1 MDDAPED
8 MEAPLKEAD
17 RRGEPYEIVI
27 SDYYMPRFKGPDALD
42 LLKTLGYD
50 LPFIVVSGKV
60 GEELAVEMMQ
70 AGAQDYITKEN
81 MVRLNAAVKRE
92 LREARVRRERERAE
106 EAFRRSENRFRRL
119 VEQAADA
126 MFVHDREGRFLEVN
140 RRACE
145 SLGYTREELLGM
157 SVPDVEMDYRPG
169 ALEKLWS
176 EVASGKQR
184 TLEGLHRRKD
194 GTTFPVE
201 VRLGMFESEGT
212 PQMLATARDVTERKK
227 AEGELRESE
236 ERFRLMVEEVRDY
249 AIFMLDPEGCVATWN
264 TGAERI
270 EGYAADE
277 IIGKHFSCFYL
288 EEEIRSDKPGLVL
301 SIVASEGRYEEE
313 GLRVRED
320 GSRFWAHVLITALRD
335 EHGTLRGFSKVVRD
349 ITERKRQEE
358 ALQEVREAE
367 RNRIARDLHDDSLQ
381 NLVYALQEIQILQVL
396 SGDGRAPELQE
407 IYDALR
413 RSVEGLR
420 GAIFELQLETLHQSF
435 ITSLRSLVDLN
446 RRMSRERYKLELS
459 VEAGFP
465 QEIPEAGGRDLLRII
480 QEALNN
486 ARRHSDASH
495 VRVSLGVDGDL
506 LRAEVADG
514 RGFDPRTSTGGV
526 GQHSMRQWTRNLGGE
541 LRVESEP
548 GAGTTVCFQ
557 IPYSQ

>member
-1 MDDAPED
+1 MDAPED
-8 MEAPLKEAD
+8 MEAALKEAD

-288 EEEIRSDKPGLVL
+288 EEEIRSGKPGL
-301 SIVASEGRYEEE
+301 A
-313 GLRVRED
+313 
-320 GSRFWAHVLITALRD
+320 
-335 EHGTLRGFSKVVRD
+335 
-349 ITERKRQEE
+349 
-358 ALQEVREAE
+358 
-367 RNRIARDLHDDSLQ
+367 
-381 NLVYALQEIQILQVL
+381 
-396 SGDGRAPELQE
+396 
-407 IYDALR
+407 
-413 RSVEGLR
+413 
-420 GAIFELQLETLHQSF
+420 
-435 ITSLRSLVDLN
+435 
-446 RRMSRERYKLELS
+446 
-459 VEAGFP
+459 
-465 QEIPEAGGRDLLRII
+465 
-480 QEALNN
+480 
-486 ARRHSDASH
+486 
-495 VRVSLGVDGDL
+495 
-506 LRAEVADG
+506 
-514 RGFDPRTSTGGV
+514 
-526 GQHSMRQWTRNLGGE
+526 
-541 LRVESEP
+541 
-548 GAGTTVCFQ
+548 
-557 IPYSQ
+557 

>member
-8 MEAPLKEAD
+8 MEAALKEAD

-227 AEGELRESE
+227 AEG
-236 ERFRLMVEEVRDY
+236 
-249 AIFMLDPEGCVATWN
+249 GVA
-264 TGAERI
+264 GE
-270 EGYAADE
+270 
-277 IIGKHFSCFYL
+277 
-288 EEEIRSDKPGLVL
+288 
-301 SIVASEGRYEEE
+301 
-313 GLRVRED
+313 
-320 GSRFWAHVLITALRD
+320 
-335 EHGTLRGFSKVVRD
+335 
-349 ITERKRQEE
+349 
-358 ALQEVREAE
+358 
-367 RNRIARDLHDDSLQ
+367 
-381 NLVYALQEIQILQVL
+381 
-396 SGDGRAPELQE
+396 
-407 IYDALR
+407 
-413 RSVEGLR
+413 R
-420 GAIFELQLETLHQSF
+420 GA
-435 ITSLRSLVDLN
+435 V
-446 RRMSRERYKLELS
+446 
-459 VEAGFP
+459 P
-465 QEIPEAGGRDLLRII
+465 
-480 QEALNN
+480 
-486 ARRHSDASH
+486 
-495 VRVSLGVDGDL
+495 
-506 LRAEVADG
+506 ADG
-514 RGFDPRTSTGGV
+514 RGSEGLRHFYARPGGV
-526 GQHSMRQWTRNLGGE
+526 RGDLEHGS
-541 LRVESEP
+541 
-548 GAGTTVCFQ
+548 GAHRRICG
-557 IPYSQ
+557 